1 MTEPLLGIYYEGGPE
16 LRVLEDGRFEL
27 KASVE
32 PELDPQGR
40 ARLRQVEPAWREQW
54 TFTPDE
60 LTQVREAVAQTLAS
74 GLRES
79 YDGAHN
85 GDRVR
90 WVLRAGGDARSVD
103 VTGTRVPQ
111 LDRLFAR
118 LHEIHRVAGETT
130 VWRLAGVEKA
140 VPCEASS
147 VPVLRPLVDLLFA
160 RALGERSEPA
170 APFEGEPLVEVS
182 FRREGEEVDRSTIF
196 PDGRWLEVRDGR
208 ERERARLD
216 SRELEAL
223 RRTLEATDWA
233 ALPERLC

>member
-1 MTEPLLGIYYEGGPE
+1 MSEPLLGIYYDGGPQ

-32 PELDPQGR
+32 PGLDPRGR
-40 ARLRQVEPAWREQW
+40 AQLRQVEPAWREQW

-60 LTQVREAVAQTLAS
+60 LVQVRRAVAETLAS
-74 GLRES
+74 GLRDS
-79 YDGAHN
+79 YEGAHN

-90 WVLRAGGDARSVD
+90 WELRAGGDARSVE

-111 LDRLFAR
+111 LERLFAR
-118 LHEIHRVAGETT
+118 LHEIHRVPGETT

-140 VPCEASS
+140 VPCEASA
-147 VPVLRPLVDLLFA
+147 VPVLRPLVGLLFS
-160 RALGERSEPA
+160 RALGERREPA
-170 APFEGEPLVEVS
+170 SPFEGDPLVEIS
-182 FRREGEEVDRSTIF
+182 FRRDGEEVDRSTIF

-208 ERERARLD
+208 ERERDPLD
-216 SRELEAL
+216 PQQLEAL
-223 RRTLEATDWA
+223 RRALDATDWA